1 MDATSN
7 ASSFTR
13 MAAINVNEHVEKK
26 QGLSYLPWAWAVDLL
41 LRADPTAT
49 WEYRDF
55 NGAPHL
61 TLADGTAMVFCT
73 VTAFGQSRTMQL
85 PVMDHRNKA
94 VANPDA
100 FAVNTAMQRALV
112 KCVALHG
119 LGLYLYAGEDLPDGD
134 TPDAEPQPM
143 PPKAAVAQISG
154 SRITPAQLRYVER
167 LIDETGSDLG
177 KVLDYFGVT
186 ALTELSSHTASR
198 AITSLEKQRRAA

>member
-61 TLADGTAMVFCT
+61 TLADGTAMV
-73 VTAFGQSRTMQL
+73 VAAFGQSRTMQL
-85 PVMDHRNKA
+85 PVMDHRNRA
-94 VANPDA
+94 IANPDA

-119 LGLYLYAGEDLPDGD
+119 IGLYLYAGEGLPDGD
-134 TPDAEPQPM
+134 TPGEEPQTTPF
-143 PPKAAVAQISG
+143 KTAVAQISG
-154 SRITPAQLRYVER
+154 PRITPAQLRFVER

-186 ALTELSSHTASR
+186 ALTELSSHAASR
-198 AITSLEKQRRAA
+198 AITSLEKQRKAA